1 MPDRRSRASLE
12 TRKKGLGLSH
22 SAGATLTSESH
33 AVLWCERTAHGSVDL
48 GEAFTYTGSGGRDL
62 KGTKQ
67 NPKNLRTAP
76 QTFDQSFSD
85 AKNASLKVSFCTHP
99 YTS

>member
-1 MPDRRSRASLE
+1 MSASCQILV
-12 TRKKGLGLSH
+12 RPL
-22 SAGATLTSESH
+22 
-33 AVLWCERTAHGSVDL
+33 AHGSVDL

-85 AKNASLKVSFCTHP
+85 AKNASLKVSTLRLEPTISALC
-99 YTS
+99 